1 MSVWGRTRPA
11 SVTEPAS
18 SSTASSGTQ
27 GGSTAAAN
35 SATTGSNAQQPTISQ
50 TVSALSK
57 LRQMQRPQS
66 AASSSPLASPQ
77 ITDTVHPLRAT
88 WCLWW
93 LHRSPGSRIKDYET
107 AMKRIGAFS
116 SVEDFFAIYAHLRRI
131 DELPII
137 SDYHLFKAGVKPTY
151 EDPANAG
158 GGKWQLR
165 LKKGL
170 SARLW
175 EDLVFAMIGDQF
187 FEFGDE
193 EICGAVMSVR
203 AGEDVLSV
211 WNKSATNGA
220 LNLKIRQAIK
230 RVLGLGEDVQMEYVS
245 HETRTAQSQQQ
256 AAQATQGQQGGHQQ
270 IGHHHH
276 HHNHHHSHGH
286 QPRQP
291 SADQPSFFQQQA
303 ATFGQ
308 QQHFGADLGQSQ
320 QGTGNH
326 HSASGR
332 DHHGGPH
339 RSEGSGANSSYRY
352 RHNGDRDHQRHHNGG
367 REGGG
372 GHDRDRSYTNGRGGG
387 GGGGSE
393 GRYDRSREYRDSGDR
408 EQTYSRR
415 REAQH

>member
-77 ITDTVHPLRAT
+77 ITETVHPLRAT

-270 IGHHHH
+270 TGHHH

-339 RSEGSGANSSYRY
+339 RSEGSGSNSSYRY

-367 REGGG
+367 REGG